1 VCRSYLR
8 RVAEALPELE
18 DAGARLVVVTPQTSV
33 RAAAW
38 RDALSLVGALVVAD
52 PQRTLYRALGARRP
66 APLWLLR
73 PRVVAAGLRA
83 LAAREPVGVTRG
95 DDTLQLGADVVVDGE
110 GRIAFLHIAADASDR
125 VPPAELLAV
134 VRQLDRAPS
143 PAADLELR
151 PAG

>member
-38 RDALSLVGALVVAD
+38 RDALSLGGALVVAD
-52 PQRTLYRALGARRP
+52 PQRTLYRALAARRP

-110 GRIAFLHIAADASDR
+110 GRIAFLHLAADASDR

-134 VRQLDRAPS
+134 VRELDRAPS
-143 PAADLELR
+143 PAADLALR